1 MTIWKNLRNNK
12 AEGSRLNINKDRS
25 GRRRTERT
33 QENINLLQEN
43 LIEDSRTSATKIGL
57 SICRSTFNRITKR
70 GLKWNPYKM
79 HVRKERNNCK

>member
-33 QENINLLQEN
+33 QENINLLQEK
-43 LIEDSRTSATKIGL
+43 LIRDPKISARKNGL
-57 SICRSTFNRITKR
+57 DMRRVYI
-70 GLKWNPYKM
+70 
-79 HVRKERNNCK
+79 